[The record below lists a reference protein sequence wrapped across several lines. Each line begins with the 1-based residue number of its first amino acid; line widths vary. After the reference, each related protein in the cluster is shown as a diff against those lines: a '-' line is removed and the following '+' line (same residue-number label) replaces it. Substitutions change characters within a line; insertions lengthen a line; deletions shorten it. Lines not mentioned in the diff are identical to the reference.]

1 MRSVGGWAGQLRP
14 GGARG
19 EGAALMLG
27 FMAIMG
33 QRVARA
39 PTLDDEAG
47 LRAAYAAHGPEL
59 YRFALRALGDA
70 GAAEEVVQDTFVR
83 AWRAADRYD
92 PSLSSV
98 RVWLFAIIRNAVI
111 DHARVMR
118 TRPWHRQVIDLGDE
132 PDAGTAIGDRT
143 DEVLHAWLVT
153 EALRRLTEDHRQVI
167 VETYLRDRSHEEV
180 AAELGVPPGTLRSRL
195 FYGLKALRVALD
207 EMGVTP

>member
-1 MRSVGGWAGQLRP
+1 MFSVLGMMGRP
-14 GGARG
+14 PTH
-19 EGAALMLG
+19 
-27 FMAIMG
+27 
-33 QRVARA
+33 A

-92 PSLSSV
+92 PLLSSL
-98 RVWLFAIIRNAVI
+98 RVWLFAITRNAVI
-111 DHARVMR
+111 DHARVR
-118 TRPWHRQVIDLGDE
+118 RARPWQRSVIDLRDE
-132 PDAGTAIGDRT
+132 PDTGGAVADPT
-143 DEVLHAWLVT
+143 DEVLRGWLVE